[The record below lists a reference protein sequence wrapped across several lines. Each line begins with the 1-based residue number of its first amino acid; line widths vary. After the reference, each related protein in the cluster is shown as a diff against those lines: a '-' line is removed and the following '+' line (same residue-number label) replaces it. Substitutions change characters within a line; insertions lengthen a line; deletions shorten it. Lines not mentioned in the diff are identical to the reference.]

1 MNPSVGT
8 FISMD
13 SYDGSI
19 DDPVSLHKYLYANA
33 NPVSNSDPSGYV
45 TLADQEAT
53 IGVQSNLN
61 GILSANGGALM
72 KLFKGISFAIDL
84 GTSVAD
90 ALNQNLQ
97 GIDLVIAIASGI
109 MTSIVTNFSC
119 QILALG
125 TWGVAIFAVAALTV
139 GVGIGKAIYDRDAGT
154 AVSRVLQLVTILF
167 AAYTPSC
174 FTGDTEV
181 AVEDGF
187 VRIDEIKVGDKVRA
201 YNYETG
207 ETELKEV
214 LNVWVK
220 ETDEI
225 LHVSTADGETI
236 DTTTNHP
243 FYVEEK
249 GWVAAGDLEIGD
261 VLVIADGDE
270 VEVADIEIEKLAE
283 PITVYN
289 LDVADFDTYFVGEY
303 GVLVHNSCLTVQNN
317 KTGVVEVGVSRGQYG
332 EAAEHIESYMSQD
345 SVTNL
350 FTIDRGNSAARR
362 KASLAGYDCI
372 KGLDRD
378 EFPMAMFKEGGAF
391 ASVWYVNPHDNRSL
405 GSAIGQALKQFA
417 DNTKVMFTFVD

>member
-1 MNPSVGT
+1 
-8 FISMD
+8 
-13 SYDGSI
+13 
-19 DDPVSLHKYLYANA
+19 
-33 NPVSNSDPSGYV
+33 
-45 TLADQEAT
+45 
-53 IGVQSNLN
+53 
-61 GILSANGGALM
+61 M

-243 FYVEEK
+243 FYVDGR

-261 VLVIADGDE
+261 ILYTADGDE

-289 LDVADFDTYFVGEY
+289 LDVADFDTYFVGQY
-303 GVLVHNSCLTVQNN
+303 GVLVHNAGCGSKNVNTSSSAAYGREMHKTYDYGGTFVREFFLGDAGRADAVDFINHIVYEFKPNNARAIKKGWKQLDRYVAKLEELTVDNWI
-317 KTGVVEVGVSRGQYG
+317 K
-332 EAAEHIESYMSQD
+332 IL
-345 SVTNL
+345 VT
-350 FTIDRGNSAARR
+350 
-362 KASLAGYDCI
+362 Y
-372 KGLDRD
+372 
-378 EFPMAMFKEGGAF
+378 
-391 ASVWYVNPHDNRSL
+391 
-405 GSAIGQALKQFA
+405 
-417 DNTKVMFTFVD
+417 TKP

>member
-214 LNVWVK
+214 LNVRVK

-243 FYVEEK
+243 FYVDGR

-261 VLVIADGDE
+261 ILVTADGDE
-270 VEVADIEIEKLAE
+270 VEVTDLEIEKLAE
-283 PITVYN
+283 PILVYN

-303 GVLVHNSCLTVQNN
+303 GVLVHNVCKL
-317 KTGVVEVGVSRGQYG
+317 G
-332 EAAEHIESYMSQD
+332 ENMRKSGNYAPNDGKIIMRITYFHK
-345 SVTNL
+345 NL
-350 FTIDRGNSAARR
+350 EIFL
-362 KASLAGYDCI
+362 KLLA
-372 KGLDRD
+372 
-378 EFPMAMFKEGGAF
+378 
-391 ASVWYVNPHDNRSL
+391 
-405 GSAIGQALKQFA
+405 
-417 DNTKVMFTFVD
+417 

>member
-303 GVLVHNSCLTVQNN
+303 GVLVHNSYDPNANVISETVTKKGQKKKDYLFDNLSDAKN
-317 KTGVVEVGVSRGQYG
+317 YARQILGSNTKKIRDESGKVIGWINDLGDEVYWKHGDWY
-332 EAAEHIESYMSQD
+332 
-345 SVTNL
+345 
-350 FTIDRGNSAARR
+350 
-362 KASLAGYDCI
+362 
-372 KGLDRD
+372 KGLGKSS
-378 EFPMAMFKEGGAF
+378 FPHLNYIINGEKGHFFLKDKIVNSGLWEIF
-391 ASVWYVNPHDNRSL
+391 AEIFGL
-405 GSAIGQALKQFA
+405 
-417 DNTKVMFTFVD
+417 

>member
-243 FYVEEK
+243 FYVDGR

-261 VLVIADGDE
+261 ILYTADGDE

-289 LDVADFDTYFVGEY
+289 LDVADFDTYFVGQY
-303 GVLVHNSCLTVQNN
+303 GVLVHNAGCGSKNVNTSSSAAYGREMHKTYDYGGTFVREFFLGDAGRADAVDFINHIVYEFKPNNARAIKKGWKQLDRYVAKLEELTVDNWI
-317 KTGVVEVGVSRGQYG
+317 K
-332 EAAEHIESYMSQD
+332 IL
-345 SVTNL
+345 VT
-350 FTIDRGNSAARR
+350 
-362 KASLAGYDCI
+362 Y
-372 KGLDRD
+372 
-378 EFPMAMFKEGGAF
+378 
-391 ASVWYVNPHDNRSL
+391 
-405 GSAIGQALKQFA
+405 
-417 DNTKVMFTFVD
+417 TKP